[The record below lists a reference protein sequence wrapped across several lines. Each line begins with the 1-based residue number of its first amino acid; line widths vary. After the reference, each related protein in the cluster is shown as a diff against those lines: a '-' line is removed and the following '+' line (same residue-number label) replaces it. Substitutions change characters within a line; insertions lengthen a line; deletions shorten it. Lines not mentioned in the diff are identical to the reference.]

1 MSDGTDAKRQKT
13 YGTDASACPQCK
25 KISQICGTPTVLWE
39 TEHFLVVHKRPPCGV
54 IGHLQ
59 MLSKRHYQGYG
70 TMTDEEA
77 AAVGPAMKRCCTAL
91 EKVTKCDRVYTA
103 ALGSAK
109 SGSHFHAH
117 MIALY
122 VDGGDPAAA
131 GTPPANVTGTPFDVF
146 LAEKRAADGIDG
158 AAADE
163 AKCKEISEAFKAE
176 MAAAPAAGDC
186 GETS

>member
-1 MSDGTDAKRQKT
+1 M
-13 YGTDASACPQCK
+13 
-25 KISQICGTPTVLWE
+25 
-39 TEHFLVVHKRPPCGV
+39 
-54 IGHLQ
+54 
-59 MLSKRHYQGYG
+59 
-70 TMTDEEA
+70 
-77 AAVGPAMKRCCTAL
+77 
-91 EKVTKCDRVYTA
+91 KVTKCDRVYTA

-109 SGSHFHAH
+109 SGSHLHAH

-163 AKCKEISEAFKAE
+163 AKCKAIAEAFKAE